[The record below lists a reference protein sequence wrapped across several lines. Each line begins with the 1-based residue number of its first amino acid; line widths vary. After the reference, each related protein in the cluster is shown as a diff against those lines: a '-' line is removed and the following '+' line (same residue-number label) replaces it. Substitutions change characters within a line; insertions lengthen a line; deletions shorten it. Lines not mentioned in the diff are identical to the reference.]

1 VIPTEGKPA
10 GGAKALH
17 DSEFATVLNHL
28 YVMSRETRFDDE
40 KLAEAL
46 IRAAVLLL
54 TVRDTQGRDPEE
66 IAQDMLHRALEW
78 CQRMTPN
85 R

>member
-1 VIPTEGKPA
+1 M
-10 GGAKALH
+10 ALS
-17 DSEFATVLNHL
+17 DSEFAKVLNHL
-28 YVMSRETRFDDE
+28 DMMSRATRFDDE

-54 TVRDTQGRDPEE
+54 AVREAAGSDPED
-66 IAQDMLHRALEW
+66 IAEDMLHRALEW